1 MSMGMPAEEQPL
13 TLKDL
18 LSNYL
23 ALAKRGLK
31 YWKRGLLLFLLVA
44 TAGMVWVVNRPR
56 VYRSEA
62 KFEVLEIDDRS
73 DMGQEERQRSVEA
86 RIDQVWNSRRFV
98 LQLVADQH
106 LYDHLRGI
114 TSDAKIAE
122 LFTSAMDRRVDR
134 NVVSV
139 GFVYKDPERAQ
150 QVVTSLIDLFRNA
163 RRNAT
168 AETARL
174 ALNEVNLQVQQ
185 LEQELARKQQ
195 ALDEFIMANQAMVE
209 QLRQRRQGGP
219 AGAQVAAPR
228 APEPIDARTSARTR
242 QLRARIAQLRQNL
255 ESLRNPGSESR
266 PSADEPQELRD
277 ARERLAAKQAEV
289 RAMSVRGWTL
299 EHPAMAAASREL
311 ATMRAEVEAMSRR
324 HRGQI
329 ENQANLSAS
338 ERQRRIDDVQRD
350 IREAEEQLAVSV
362 RSDNSVAQP
371 QQPTQPTQPVVPVRN
386 PLTRTNLT
394 EVESEYDRL
403 NTDVSAT
410 RTSYTE
416 MFRRKLEK
424 QAELRRTE
432 TSGGE
437 RIRIIDPPSR
447 PIEPEPP
454 GRTKLS
460 AIVMFVALLLGAG
473 TALVSGFIDTRIYDS
488 GDLQRWGELP
498 ELPFIPDLF
507 VDLPDGGARL
517 AAQAAAQG
525 PPAGGQSVH
534 PPPAG

>member
-1 MSMGMPAEEQPL
+1 MPTEEQPL

-18 LSNYL
+18 LANYL

-31 YWKRGLLLFLLVA
+31 YWKRALLLFLLVA
-44 TAGMVWVVNRPR
+44 AGGMVWVVNRPR

-62 KFEVLEIDDRS
+62 KFEVLEIDDHS

-86 RIDQVWNSRRFV
+86 RIDQVWHSRRFL
-98 LQLVADQH
+98 LQLVTDQH
-106 LYDHLRGI
+106 LYDHLQGV
-114 TSDAKIAE
+114 TSEAKIAE

-139 GFVYKDPERAQ
+139 GFVYRDPARAQ
-150 QVVTSLIDLFRNA
+150 QVVSSLIDLFRNA

-195 ALDEFIMANQAMVE
+195 GLDDFIIANQVFIE
-209 QLRQRRQGGP
+209 QIRARRQGGAVGAPVPLARP
-219 AGAQVAAPR
+219 A
-228 APEPIDARTSARTR
+228 EPSDPRTSARTR

-255 ESLRNPGSESR
+255 ETLRNPGSESR

-277 ARERLAAKQAEV
+277 ARERLRAKQQEV
-289 RAMSVRGWTL
+289 LGMSNQGLTA
-299 EHPAMAAASREL
+299 EHPRMSAAMREL
-311 ATMRAEVEAMSRR
+311 ATMRNEVDAMSRR
-324 HRGQI
+324 HRGQV

-338 ERQRRIDDVQRD
+338 ERARRIEDVQSD
-350 IREAEEQLAVSV
+350 IREAEGQLEASV
-362 RSDNSVAQP
+362 RGDNAAAQPHQQVQP
-371 QQPTQPTQPVVPVRN
+371 QQPTAPVRN
-386 PLTRTNLT
+386 PLTRRNVT

-403 NTDVSAT
+403 STDVSAT

-437 RIRIIDPPSR
+437 RIRVIDPPSR

-454 GRTKLS
+454 GRTKLA
-460 AIVMFVALLLGAG
+460 AIVLFVALLLGGG

-525 PPAGGQSVH
+525 PPAGGVSMG
-534 PPPAG
+534 PPPMG

>member
-1 MSMGMPAEEQPL
+1 MSMGMPTEEQPL

-18 LSNYL
+18 LANYL

-31 YWKRGLLLFLLVA
+31 YWKRALVLFLLIA
-44 TAGMVWVVNRPR
+44 TAGMVWVINRPR

-62 KFEVLEIDDRS
+62 KFEVLEIDDHS

-86 RIDQVWNSRRFV
+86 RLDQVWRSRRFI
-98 LQLVADQH
+98 LQLVTDQH
-106 LYDHLRGI
+106 LYDHLQGV
-114 TSDAKIAE
+114 TSDAKIAD
-122 LFTSAMDRRVDR
+122 LFLGAMDRRVDR
-134 NVVSV
+134 TMVSV
-139 GFVYKDPERAQ
+139 GFVYKDPVRAQ
-150 QVVTSLIDLFRNA
+150 QVVSSLIDLFRNA

-195 ALDEFIMANQAMVE
+195 ALDEFINANQSLVE
-209 QLRQRRQGGP
+209 QMRARRLGGP
-219 AGAQVAAPR
+219 AGAQLAAVR
-228 APEPIDARTSARTR
+228 APEPSDPRASPRTR

-255 ESLRNPGSESR
+255 ENLRSSGDSR
-266 PSADEPQELRD
+266 SNADEPQELRE
-277 ARERLAAKQAEV
+277 ARERLRAKQQEV
-289 RAMSVRGWTL
+289 LAMSNQGLTA
-299 EHPAMAAASREL
+299 EHPRMAAAMREL
-311 ATMRAEVEAMSRR
+311 ATVRAEVDTLSRR
-324 HRGQI
+324 HRGQV
-329 ENQANLSAS
+329 ESQANLSAS
-338 ERQRRIDDVQRD
+338 ERARRVEDIQRD
-350 IREAEEQLAVSV
+350 IREAEGQLEASV
-362 RSDNSVAQP
+362 RSDNAPAPPSQPAQAA
-371 QQPTQPTQPVVPVRN
+371 QAAQAARN
-386 PLTRTNLT
+386 QLTRTSIT

-416 MFRRKLEK
+416 MYRRKLDR

-454 GRTKLS
+454 GRTKLA
-460 AIVMFVALLLGAG
+460 AIVMLVAMLLSAG

-507 VDLPDGGARL
+507 IDLPDGGARL
-517 AAQAAAQG
+517 AAQAASQSTTPGGASMG
-525 PPAGGQSVH
+525 PPPSG
-534 PPPAG
+534 